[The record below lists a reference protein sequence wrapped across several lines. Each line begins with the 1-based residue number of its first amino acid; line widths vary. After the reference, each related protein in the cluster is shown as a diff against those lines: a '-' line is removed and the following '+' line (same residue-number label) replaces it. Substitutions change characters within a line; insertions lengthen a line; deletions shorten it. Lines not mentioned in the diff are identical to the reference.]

1 MTKTVSL
8 PDRQGC
14 SHLRAAYRRPIDGE
28 VDLELREAASYFEAY
43 RNRELEGVGAL
54 SGGATRLGFSN
65 LNTFSNRQAPYGRG
79 NAELDE
85 IVGRALAAVTEAD
98 QAALSR
104 EGHLYA
110 MEHQFSISLPW
121 INSAWASRKD
131 AIAEWQPV
139 AASASPNSFETMRGP
154 ETA

>member
-1 MTKTVSL
+1 MRVDIGINVGTSAVKGVFSGPTLSV
-8 PDRQGC
+8 
-14 SHLRAAYRRPIDGE
+14 AAR
-28 VDLELREAASYFEAY
+28 
-43 RNRELEGVGAL
+43 AL
-54 SGGATRLGFSN
+54 SFKGELAPALSACLEDGAGRLGFSN